1 MRHVQLSEAIFVA
14 HIVKIAQKVT
24 DLFANQ
30 HLQVM
35 PGSRASISINEG
47 RRRRSKALTFLQLL
61 LLHKSLL
68 VANYRLNK

>member
-1 MRHVQLSEAIFVA
+1 VRHVQRSEAIFVA

-47 RRRRSKALTFLQLL
+47 RSKALTFLQLL